1 MNKIQ
6 EKLKCNKGSSL
17 ILVLML
23 FFVCIMVSSVVVAT
37 ATVGASRSAYRTEQQ
52 RAYLSMSSAAELVAE
67 DMKNLLQN
75 SFYEKIRVI
84 EYGCNDVTLDESE
97 AFLNVDTEITIGD
110 VTVTYVGIP
119 MHYDETSHYE
129 VNGITGGLLGG
140 VMATACHEIFLGD
153 SSYEEEFYIY
163 PHPEGVDERF
173 SKVHCNFVMDAGY
186 NITIVFSAEGTSQTL
201 IMEFEATR
209 IDDNGSPFKNET
221 DFTCAH
227 NIIYDDNKTV
237 RSRYYPGKETIY
249 ETEIRWGSPSVTRG
263 AE

>member
-6 EKLKCNKGSSL
+6 AKLNSNKGSSL

-23 FFVCIMVSSVVVAT
+23 FLVCIMVSSVVVAT

-75 SFYEKIRVI
+75 SFSERIRVI

-97 AFLNVDTEITIGD
+97 RFLEEDVTVTID
-110 VTVTYVGIP
+110 EVTVTYVGTP
-119 MHYDETSHYE
+119 LHLDETSHYE
-129 VNGITGGLLGG
+129 VSGISGGLLGS
-140 VMATACHEIFLGD
+140 VLSTACHEIFLGN
-153 SSYEEEFYIY
+153 SSYEEEFSIY

-173 SKVHCNFVMDAGY
+173 TKVHCKFVMDAGY
-186 NITIVFSAEGTSQTL
+186 NITIIFSAEGTSQTL
-201 IMEFEATR
+201 TMEFEAR
-209 IDDNGSPFKNET
+209 KENNGEPEKSET

-237 RSRYYPGKETIY
+237 RSRNYPGKETIY
-249 ETEIRWGSPSVTRG
+249 KTEIKWGSPSVKRG